1 MCEYFLNK
9 VGRISYELRT
19 RISVL
24 IDILFF
30 PKCSIVAKNT
40 DFQDQCSSAP
50 PGYIMLGT

>member
-19 RISVL
+19 RILVL

-40 DFQDQCSSAP
+40 DFRDKV
-50 PGYIMLGT
+50 